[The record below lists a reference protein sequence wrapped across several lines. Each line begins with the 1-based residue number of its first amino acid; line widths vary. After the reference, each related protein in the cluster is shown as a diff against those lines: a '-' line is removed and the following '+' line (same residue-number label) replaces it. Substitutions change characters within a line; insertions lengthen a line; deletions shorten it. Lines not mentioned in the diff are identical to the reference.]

1 MNTSHYAVAPE
12 PPAGPGDLPEDGAI
26 DRYLAELGRW
36 RMRRE
41 HELRA
46 LDELTRTHD
55 DRDALNVDV
64 TTSMALWHAV
74 AQRHDLLL
82 TTWEATTEGEGERD
96 WVAQLIWGVLEMP
109 DGDAQALAIPLPEA
123 MRLSDSLATSLRARL
138 GTDEDDLPVADRT
151 AALQAEIDRIRTR
164 LDESGGPDGDGA
176 AQAEGAGEDEAPGE
190 DTEEA
195 PDLQAQLQELEAEL
209 EAVRQG
215 GQPEDEDRA
224 AEVRGEL
231 GALQSR
237 LAGIDQASIVATAS
251 EAHGRADAEQAATER
266 DHLVAKGEAVRALAE
281 RVLKA
286 VHPAPK
292 LGIPDVTALG
302 DLPSDENELS
312 TYVANLERVGRALDQ
327 AHATYAAAL
336 AEYADLADRA
346 EQLAKTLSGC
356 GAPTSVDLA
365 GMLTAA
371 KESLHNQPADIQR
384 ASALIAAQEAYLAQ
398 LRPDA

>member
-1 MNTSHYAVAPE
+1 MTSSQYAVAPA

-55 DRDALNVDV
+55 ERDDLNEDV
-64 TTSMALWHAV
+64 TSSMALWHAV
-74 AQRHDLLL
+74 AQRHDLLM
-82 TTWEATTEGEGERD
+82 TTWAEATGGNGERD

-109 DGDAQALAIPLPEA
+109 DGDAQALALPLPDA

-138 GTDEDDLPVADRT
+138 GADGDSIPLSERITDLGTALERVRGRQESDDLDAELD
-151 AALQAEIDRIRTR
+151 EID
-164 LDESGGPDGDGA
+164 
-176 AQAEGAGEDEAPGE
+176 
-190 DTEEA
+190 TE
-195 PDLQAQLQELEAEL
+195 LQGL
-209 EAVRQG
+209 R
-215 GQPEDEDRA
+215 DRA
-224 AEVRGEL
+224 RSEPDSAEAMADL

-237 LAGIDQASIVATAS
+237 LAGLERRSIVTAAA
-251 EAHGRADAEQAATER
+251 EAHDRADTEQAATER
-266 DHLVAKGEAVRALAE
+266 EHLVAKGEAVRALAE
-281 RVLKA
+281 RVLNS
-286 VHPAPK
+286 VHPAPR
-292 LGIPDVTALG
+292 LGIPDVEALG
-302 DLPSDENELS
+302 EVPTDESELA

-346 EQLAKTLSGC
+346 ERLAKTLAGC

-384 ASALIAAQEAYLAQ
+384 ASALIAAQEAYLTQ